1 MKRGEGRVF
10 QPTKDG
16 QQLGTWWAEIYI
28 GGRKRRLTGFSTKSA
43 ALDALKEER
52 KRRGRGDYVAP
63 ETDRLRVEDLLNS
76 YLDDLRKRGK
86 KTVSSAKKRADLLSR
101 ELGHF
106 RAVDLN
112 VGHLEDYRRR
122 RAKDGA
128 GEVTLDRDLQL
139 LRAAFRLALRHERI
153 SHVPP
158 FPISGRDNV
167 RTGFFEPAEAE
178 SVEKQLP
185 GVSAEVFHFARYS
198 GWRISEILGLRWES
212 IDRAAREAR
221 LPTTKN
227 GRSRSLFLFGELGRV
242 IEARWVARAYDT
254 TAGTALSVY
263 VFHGRRGQ
271 RIPYPTFR
279 KAYLGACKRA
289 EVTGRWIHDLRRSA
303 ARELRRAGVAE
314 AVCQSVTGHLT
325 SEIFRRYAIVDS
337 HDQAEALE
345 AREALLA
352 AEQGNYGATVIGRLN
367 SEER

>member
-10 QPTKDG
+10 QPVKHG
-16 QQLGTWWAEIYI
+16 QQLGTWWVEIYI
-28 GGRKRRLTGFSTKSA
+28 DGRKLRLTGFTTKAA
-43 ALDALKEER
+43 ALEALKQER
-52 KRRGRGDYVAP
+52 KRRARGDYVAP
-63 ETDRLRVEDLLNS
+63 ETDRLRVEDMLTC
-76 YLDDLRKRGK
+76 YLDDLKNRGK
-86 KTVSSAKKRADLLSR
+86 KSVSSAKKRADLVSR

-139 LRAAFRLALRHERI
+139 LRAAFRLALRQERI
-153 SHVPP
+153 GRVPH

-167 RTGFFEPAEAE
+167 RTGFFEQGEAE
-178 SVEKQLP
+178 RVEMQLHD
-185 GVSAEVFHFARYS
+185 VSAEVFRFARYS

-212 IDRAAREAR
+212 IDRTAREAR
-221 LPTTKN
+221 LPTSKN
-227 GRSRSLFLFGELGRV
+227 GKPRSLYLFGELWKV
-242 IEARWVARAYDT
+242 IEVRWGARAYV
-254 TAGTALSVY
+254 TASGSALSVY

-279 KAYLGACKRA
+279 KAYLGACRRA
-289 EVTGRWIHDLRRSA
+289 RVEGRWIHDLRRSA

-314 AVCQSVTGHLT
+314 AVCQSVTGHAT
-325 SEIFRRYAIVDS
+325 SSMFRRYAIVDS
-337 HDQAEALE
+337 HDQAEAPK

-352 AEQGNYGATVIGRLN
+352 AEQGNFRATPEFPGIRG
-367 SEER
+367 

>member
-10 QPTKDG
+10 QPIKKG
-16 QQLGTWWAEIYI
+16 KQLDTWWLELYVA
-28 GGRKRRLTGFSTKSA
+28 GRKRRLTGFSTKAA

-63 ETDRLRVEDLLNS
+63 ETDRLRVEDLLMS

-86 KTVSSAKKRADLLSR
+86 KAVSSAKKRADLVSR
-101 ELGHF
+101 DLGHF

-139 LRAAFRLALRHERI
+139 LRAAFRLAVRHERI
-153 SHVPP
+153 SRVPH

-178 SVEKQLP
+178 AVEKQLP
-185 GVSAEVFHFARYS
+185 GVAAQVFHFARYS

-227 GRSRSLFLFGELGRV
+227 GRSRSLYLFGELWKV
-242 IEARWVARAYDT
+242 IEARWGARAFG
-254 TAGTALSVY
+254 TATGTALSVY

-271 RIPYPTFR
+271 RILYGTFR
-279 KAYLGACKRA
+279 KAYLGACLRA
-289 EVTGRWIHDLRRSA
+289 KVAGRWIHDLRRST
-303 ARELRRAGVAE
+303 ARELRRAGVPE
-314 AVCQSVTGHLT
+314 SVCMSVTGHLT

-337 HDQAEALE
+337 HDQADALK